1 MSTRKNTMTN
11 QLATPPVAAGVT
23 PEKLKNLFRWNLTLG
38 FLHIGQAIVIGALAI
53 EFTIGVLVG
62 YVDGPPEAGLS
73 TLVLSDSGIG
83 LSVPIIVT
91 FFLAL
96 AGLDH
101 LITATIGRKVYERDL
116 MRGVNRFRW
125 VEYALS
131 SSAMV
136 ILISAYWGIITLN
149 ALVAILGANVAM
161 ILFGYLQEE
170 MNPPGRTKTTMLPFW
185 FGAFVGVTPWVAMGI
200 NVPLY
205 SDAPE
210 YIFVILYIQAVLF
223 FCFALNQW
231 LQYRQVGK
239 WNSYAFG
246 EKTYLVLSLIAK
258 SLLAWQVY
266 AASLIPGS

>member
-1 MSTRKNTMTN
+1 MTTKLDSSST
-11 QLATPPVAAGVT
+11 ATGFT
-23 PEKLKNLFRWNLTLG
+23 PQKLKNLFRWNVFLG
-38 FLHIGQAIVIGALAI
+38 IVHILQALAIGALSI
-53 EFTIGVLVG
+53 EFTIGILVG

-73 TLVLSDSGIG
+73 ELVLSDSGLGIP
-83 LSVPIIVT
+83 VPIIIT

-101 LITATIGRKVYERDL
+101 LITATVGRKVYERDL

-136 ILISAYWGIITLN
+136 ILVAAYWGVITLN
-149 ALVAILGANVAM
+149 ALIVIAGANIAM

-170 MNPPGRTKTTMLPFW
+170 MNPPGRTKTTMLAFW
-185 FGAFVGVTPWVAMGI
+185 FGSVVGITPWIAMFI

-231 LQYRQVGK
+231 LQYKQVGK
-239 WNSYAFG
+239 WKSYAFG
-246 EKTYLVLSLIAK
+246 EKTYLVLSLVAK
-258 SLLAWQVY
+258 SLLAWQVF
-266 AASLIPGS
+266 AASLLASA